1 MASDAELKSQYY
13 SVKADRDR
21 YRRVRDGISSH
32 RLDYKRST
40 SDMEDYISY
49 IESIVN
55 TIDGES
61 GYFYLESA
69 SSKLKEHKQVLQDY
83 VDFVQ
88 NSNSSFISL
97 YNDVVAKIS
106 SLESQLESIKTEYN
120 KGKKH
125 FNRLGLDENP
135 LDFFGGGIF

>member
-21 YRRVRDGISSH
+21 YRRVRDSISSH

-83 VDFVQ
+83 V
-88 NSNSSFISL
+88 
-97 YNDVVAKIS
+97 
-106 SLESQLESIKTEYN
+106 
-120 KGKKH
+120 
-125 FNRLGLDENP
+125 
-135 LDFFGGGIF
+135 

>member
-61 GYFYLESA
+61 GYFL
-69 SSKLKEHKQVLQDY
+69 LGV
-83 VDFVQ
+83 
-88 NSNSSFISL
+88 SF
-97 YNDVVAKIS
+97 
-106 SLESQLESIKTEYN
+106 EQIK
-120 KGKKH
+120 
-125 FNRLGLDENP
+125 RA
-135 LDFFGGGIF
+135 